1 MRQSNEVS
9 MERGVTQT
17 GHVIDKEM
25 ESVAMGPILATPYE
39 ELWAALTKWKTAD
52 MLVESGGKDNI
63 VTNIDAFLDFLLIQ
77 QRSELELKDFYTGE
91 QRLCDDQNFQREE
104 NSNANSRNYFVC
116 LITPQTPY
124 QSQDARS
131 GVIASLSRTETQA

>member
-9 MERGVTQT
+9 KERGVTQT
-17 GHVIDKEM
+17 DHVIDNEM
-25 ESVAMGPILATPYE
+25 ESVAMGPILATSYE

-52 MLVESGGKDNI
+52 MLVESGGTDNI

-77 QRSELELKDFYTGE
+77 QEMELKGFYTGG
-91 QRLCDDQNFQREE
+91 QRLWDDQNFQREE
-104 NSNANSRNYFVC
+104 NSNANSRKYFVC

-131 GVIASLSRTETQA
+131 GDIASLSRTETQA